1 MRAKQ
6 VLTTGEI
13 ARYCGVNFRTVIRW
27 IERGQLKAYQLP
39 GRGDNRVAIQDF
51 LDFLAEHKMPIPDD
65 FAHHRRRVLI
75 VEDEPHMSKSIQRVL
90 QREGFETLV
99 ASDGFRAGTLLGT
112 FAPSVMTLDLKI
124 PGLSGL
130 DVLTFVRSTQGL
142 ENVKILVVSAM
153 PKEDLEQ
160 ALATGADDML
170 QKPFTNEEL
179 LEKVTNLANLD
190 GSTARSDRK
199 ELSVTY

>member
-13 ARYCGVNFRTVIRW
+13 AKYCGVNFRTVIRW

-51 LDFLAEHKMPIPDD
+51 LDFLAEHKMPIPDE
-65 FAHHRRRVLI
+65 FAEHRRRVLI

-90 QREGFETLV
+90 QREGYETLV

-124 PGLSGL
+124 SGLSGL

-160 ALATGADDML
+160 ALAAGADDML
-170 QKPFTNEEL
+170 QKPFTNDEL
-179 LEKVTNLANLD
+179 LEKIVQLAD
-190 GSTARSDRK
+190 DDSRPTIRHG
-199 ELSVTY
+199 EQLSPAF